1 MRDNPLTPKLKDTMY
16 LKVQVAYSASLVAQ
30 WKQIC
35 LLMQKTR
42 VRSLGRVDPLE
53 ECMATHS
60 SILAWRIPWF
70 EEPGQW
76 QSMGWQR
83 VRHSLAI

>member
-1 MRDNPLTPKLKDTMY
+1 MTDNPLTPILKDAIY
-16 LKVQVAYSASLVAQ
+16 LKVQVVYSLVAQ
-30 WKQIC
+30 WKQIR

-53 ECMATHS
+53 EFMATHS
-60 SILAWRIPWF
+60 SILAWRIPWS
-70 EEPGQW
+70 EEPGGLQY
-76 QSMGWQR
+76 MGWQR